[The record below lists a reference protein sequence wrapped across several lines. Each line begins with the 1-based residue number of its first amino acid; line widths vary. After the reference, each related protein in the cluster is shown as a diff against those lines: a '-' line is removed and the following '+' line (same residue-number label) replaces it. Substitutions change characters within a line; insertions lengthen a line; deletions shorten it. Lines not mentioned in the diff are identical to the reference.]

1 MSVASIQSVGV
12 IEIGSWSVGMLVTDA
27 ACKAAP
33 IKILQ
38 AELNDMLGVCVRF
51 TGEVASIQT
60 AIGVVDSISRECS
73 VSAYT
78 TVIGRVDDQT
88 RSKLVQLPSEYNP
101 LIEQQVV
108 HTPEEP
114 IIMSEVTYAIGFIE
128 TQGFTAVIEAVDAAC
143 KTANVEILGREKLGG
158 GYISVVI
165 KGDVAAVRT
174 AIDAAKPRIEGLGK
188 LIATH
193 VIARP
198 SVGVLSLLPKS

>member
-1 MSVASIQSVGV
+1 VSVASIQSVGV

>member
-1 MSVASIQSVGV
+1 
-12 IEIGSWSVGMLVTDA
+12 MLVTDA